1 MLAGIKHFASSAA
14 VTLVHDDILLFQTQ
28 PTLLG
33 GGVVCWGLGQQ
44 LPRHA
49 VVQSLVLQVPNVRAQ
64 GCGLPVFRVFP
75 VILVFT

>member
-1 MLAGIKHFASSAA
+1 MPAGIKHFASSIKAAA

-44 LPRHA
+44 LPQHA
-49 VVQSLVLQVPNVRAQ
+49 VVQPLVFQVPK
-64 GCGLPVFRVFP
+64 CKSSGLWLAFV
-75 VILVFT
+75 